1 MKEAL
6 ASPACCSRVWCWMVV
21 GAVLGFGLAAC
32 GTAANTPA
40 TESDPDPLSREV
52 ATGLAAS
59 QQIDT
64 VLGFS
69 INALGNPRAESQGE
83 GLKAFVAVFAF
94 ADDADAEPPSIEGCV
109 PMLSDGADSDGDGYP
124 GKETTLTIDCELFG
138 FGLEGT
144 LKLMDEDDMDAAS
157 GFHSAMDLQMT
168 LTAGGETLA
177 SFAVDHDLQVTA
189 TEDGTG
195 YGLSYSGGVVQG
207 GEYLESETRLIYDGT
222 LDGSFDNGTMAIAQG
237 TIAFAS
243 TPVDCSTVAAS
254 DQEACQAA
262 VPDSPGPPVVPF
274 AVRSPGIDFDTA
286 SCATA
291 LIGGHVDVQDD
302 PGNILRI
309 SYDECGE
316 SSATYNGDM
325 LPVPPPEM

>member
-1 MKEAL
+1 M
-6 ASPACCSRVWCWMVV
+6 

-52 ATGLAAS
+52 AAA

-69 INALGNPRAESQGE
+69 INALGNPLAESQVE
-83 GLKAFVAVFAF
+83 GLTAFAAIFAF
-94 ADDADAEPPSIEGCV
+94 ADDPDAEPPSIEGCV
-109 PMLSDGADSDGDGYP
+109 PMLSDGSDSDGDGYP
-124 GKETTLTIDCELFG
+124 GKETTLTIGCELFG
-138 FGLEGT
+138 FRLEGT

-157 GFHSAMDLQMT
+157 GFNSDMDLQMA
-168 LTAGGETLA
+168 LTADGETLA

-195 YGLSYSGGVVQG
+195 YGRSYSGGFVQA
-207 GEYLESETRLIYDGT
+207 GEYLELGTRLTYDGT

-237 TIAFAS
+237 TTSFAS

-254 DQEACQAA
+254 DHEACQAE

-274 AVRSPGIDFDTA
+274 ALRSPGIDFDTA

-309 SYDECGE
+309 SYDRPCRAGR
-316 SSATYNGDM
+316 A
-325 LPVPPPEM
+325 V